1 VLLHHTVEGR
11 GPRRI
16 VLVHGFTQTG
26 TTWDDV
32 ARQLVAGGEVVRV
45 DLPGHGGSA
54 DVRLSFE
61 ETAAALGATGGRAL
75 YVGYSMGGRLCLRLA
90 LDRPDL
96 VTALVLLG
104 ASPGVADPAERAE
117 RRRSEKRLAADI
129 LDCGDADFLY
139 GSLARP
145 AFETARPSAVDLEVR
160 RTNPPDG
167 LAAALDAMG
176 TGGQPPLW
184 DRLGE
189 LRMPTLLVAGERDG
203 KFVDIARRMDAVTGP
218 NVRTAFVPESGHA
231 VHLDQPAACVEL
243 IRQVAASATTS

>member
-1 VLLHHTVEGR
+1 M
-11 GPRRI
+11 
-16 VLVHGFTQTG
+16 LVHGFTQTG
-26 TTWDDV
+26 STWDEIAGQL
-32 ARQLVAGGEVVRV
+32 AREAEAVRV

-54 DVRLSFE
+54 DLRLGFE
-61 ETAAALGATGGRAL
+61 ETAAALGACGGRAT

-96 VTALVLLG
+96 VAALVLLG

-129 LDCGDADFLY
+129 LESGDAGFHR
-139 GSLARP
+139 GALAQP
-145 AFETARPSAVDLEVR
+145 AFETVRPRPTDLAMR
-160 RTNPPDG
+160 RTSPPDG
-167 LAAALDAMG
+167 LAAALHSLG
-176 TGGQPPLW
+176 TGSQTPLW
-184 DRLGE
+184 DRLAE
-189 LRMPTLLVAGERDG
+189 LAMPTLLVAGERDA

-243 IRQVAASATTS
+243 IRQVACRAAC

>member
-16 VLVHGFTQTG
+16 VLVHGFTQTT

-32 ARQLVAGGEVVRV
+32 ASQLVDDAEVVRV
-45 DLPGHGGSA
+45 DLPGHGGSSGL
-54 DVRLSFE
+54 RLSFE
-61 ETAAALGATGGRAL
+61 ETAAAIGATGGRAT

-104 ASPGVADPAERAE
+104 ASPGVAEPAERAE
-117 RRRSEKRLAADI
+117 RRRSERRLMADI
-129 LDCGDADFLY
+129 LDSGDVGFLH
-139 GSLARP
+139 GALAQP
-145 AFETARPSAVDLEVR
+145 AFETVWPRATDLAVR
-160 RTNPPDG
+160 RANPPDG
-167 LAAALDAMG
+167 LAAALDSLG
-176 TGGQPPLW
+176 TGNQSPLW
-184 DRLGE
+184 DRLAE
-189 LRMPTLLVAGERDG
+189 LTMPTLLVAGERDA

-243 IRQVAASATTS
+243 IRQVACSPTS

>member
-1 VLLHHTVEGR
+1 MLHHTVEGR
-11 GPRRI
+11 GPTRI
-16 VLVHGFTQTG
+16 VLVHGFTQTAS
-26 TTWDDV
+26 TWDE
-32 ARQLVAGGEVVRV
+32 VAGQLADEAEVVRV

-54 DVRLSFE
+54 DERLGFE
-61 ETAAALGATGGRAL
+61 ETAAALGACGGRAT

-129 LDCGDADFLY
+129 LDSGDVEFLV
-139 GSLARP
+139 GALAQP
-145 AFETARPSAVDLEVR
+145 AFETVRPRATDLQVR
-160 RTNPPDG
+160 RTNPPQG
-167 LAAALDAMG
+167 LAAALDALG
-176 TGGQPPLW
+176 TGSQTPLW
-184 DRLGE
+184 DRLPK
-189 LRMPTLLVAGERDG
+189 LTMPTLLVAGGRDA

-231 VHLDQPAACVEL
+231 VHLDQPEACVEL
-243 IRQVAASATTS
+243 IRRVARGAAP